1 MHRLPHFCNFYA
13 QHYDTQHIVGT
24 FMAHDKI
31 FRCFSLLFFLDISV
45 KYEIKLTRT
54 ANCNKCS
61 SSKLHRAESFWK
73 LSKSL
78 TQSRI
83 FPRFMEIKRLSI
95 ISQKSAIVSWN
106 EADESSMKACWRHF
120 IAIQYI
126 NPLQTKRRPLYLKTQ
141 SVPRCKH
148 ISSRL

>member
-54 ANCNKCS
+54 ATATNAHLANSIERNPSENC
-61 SSKLHRAESFWK
+61 
-73 LSKSL
+73 
-78 TQSRI
+78 QS
-83 FPRFMEIKRLSI
+83 P
-95 ISQKSAIVSWN
+95 
-106 EADESSMKACWRHF
+106 
-120 IAIQYI
+120 
-126 NPLQTKRRPLYLKTQ
+126 
-141 SVPRCKH
+141 
-148 ISSRL
+148 